1 MSGRRSG
8 TIRLVR
14 RSLIALAWL
23 VASAAVPA
31 QTAAPAAAKPSAHVQ
46 KDIERHRAMALAH
59 ENAARCLESGKPEA
73 ECQERLRAECKGLAV
88 GRYCG
93 MRHEH

>member
-1 MSGRRSG
+1 M
-8 TIRLVR
+8 IRLFVVP
-14 RSLIALAWL
+14 IVVGAI
-23 VASAAVPA
+23 ASAALAQAPA
-31 QTAAPAAAKPSAHVQ
+31 TPAAPSPPAKLSAHAL

-59 ENAARCLESGKPEA
+59 ENAARCLESGKAEP
-73 ECQERLRAECKGLAV
+73 ECQERLRTECKGLAI